1 MDNGFKPYPVYKKTE
16 LLWLESVPEHW
27 DIKPNK
33 ALWTER
39 ITVNFIDKTLLSVTI
54 KRGVIQQSELLKSS
68 SKKDSSNLDKSKY
81 KLVEPNDIVYNKMRM
96 WQGAVGASKYEGIVS
111 PAYIV
116 LKPISNINHR
126 FYHYLLRTPN
136 YIEES
141 HRNSYGICDDQLSLR
156 YEEFKCMQSIIPPK
170 EEQNQIVRYL
180 DSKLAKIN
188 KYIKNKKK
196 LIELLK
202 EQKQAMIN
210 QAVTKGLDPKAK
222 MKPSG
227 IEWLGDIPEGWE
239 VTQVGK
245 IYDIELGKMLQPN
258 KEDASDTLEKYLC
271 ALNVFWDRI
280 DFNNVKK
287 MWFSEKDKVKYK
299 IEIGDLIVVEGGDVA
314 VSCIWNG
321 AVEPCYIQNAVH
333 RVREKG
339 YGKNKFLYYWL
350 KSLKDIGYIDLI
362 CNKATFAHFTKEK
375 FTRLFIF
382 LPPLAEQQLIVAY
395 IESKTQAIDKAVEI
409 IKKEIDLITEYRTS
423 LISAVVTGK
432 VDVRNIEVEDS
443 WEEIEEVVGDPALET
458 LEEEEISMGKE
469 G

>member
-1 MDNGFKPYPVYKKTE
+1 MSNRLKPYDEYKETG
-16 LLWLESVPEHW
+16 LLWLNSVPEHW
-27 DIKPNK
+27 QLKKIKH
-33 ALWTER
+33 LFTER
-39 ITVNFIDKTLLSVTI
+39 VEKGYPEEPLLAATQTKGVVPKNLYESRTVTAEKDLHLLKLVKVGDFVISLRSFQGGIEYAYYQGIISPAYTVITPNSEIN
-54 KRGVIQQSELLKSS
+54 RGYFKHLAKSRLFLELLKLCVTGIREGQNIDYSMLR
-68 SKKDSSNLDKSKY
+68 DS
-81 KLVEPNDIVYNKMRM
+81 DI
-96 WQGAVGASKYEGIVS
+96 
-111 PAYIV
+111 P
-116 LKPISNINHR
+116 L
-126 FYHYLLRTPN
+126 
-136 YIEES
+136 
-141 HRNSYGICDDQLSLR
+141 
-156 YEEFKCMQSIIPPK
+156 PPK
-170 EEQNQIVRYL
+170 EEQDQIVRYL

-202 EQKQAMIN
+202 EQKQAIIN
-210 QAVTKGLDPKAK
+210 QAVTKGLDPNAR

-227 IEWLGDIPEGWE
+227 VEWLGDIPEGWE

-258 KEDASDTLEKYLC
+258 KEDVSDTLEKYLC

-280 DFNNVKK
+280 DFHNVKK

-350 KSLKDIGYIDLI
+350 KSLKDMGYIDLI

-382 LPPLAEQQLIVAY
+382 LPPLAEQQQIVAY
-395 IESKTQAIDKAVEI
+395 IESKTQAIDKAIEI

-432 VDVRNIEVEDS
+432 VDVRNIEVEDVI
-443 WEEIEEVVGDPALET
+443 EEIEEDVEA
-458 LEEEEISMGKE
+458 
-469 G
+469 

>member
-1 MDNGFKPYPVYKKTE
+1 MRSLGVRDMDSGLKPYPGYKKTG
-16 LLWLESVPEHW
+16 LLWLDSVPEHW
-27 DIKPNK
+27 EIKANK
-33 ALWTER
+33 ALWAER
-39 ITVNFIDKTLLSVTI
+39 KIVNIIDKPLLSVTI

-116 LKPISNINHR
+116 LKPINNVNHR
-126 FYHYLLRTPN
+126 YYHYLLRTPN

-156 YEEFKCMQSIIPPK
+156 YEEFKCMQSLIPPK
-170 EEQNQIVRYL
+170 EEQDQIVRYL

-196 LIELLK
+196 LVELLK
-202 EQKQAMIN
+202 EQKQAIIN
-210 QAVTKGLDPKAK
+210 QAVTKGLDPNAK

-239 VTQVGK
+239 VRRLKTVVRNIANTTTKKENDEIYIGLENVDSWSGRIINVSIESVFDSQAKKFNKNNILFGK
-245 IYDIELGKMLQPN
+245 LRPYLAKVTMPCQNGVCSGEFLV
-258 KEDASDTLEKYLC
+258 LEKISD
-271 ALNVFWDRI
+271 NVL
-280 DFNNVKK
+280 
-287 MWFSEKDKVKYK
+287 DKY
-299 IEIGDLIVVEGGDVA
+299 VE
-314 VSCIWNG
+314 
-321 AVEPCYIQNAVH
+321 Y
-333 RVREKG
+333 
-339 YGKNKFLYYWL
+339 FLRS
-350 KSLKDIGYIDLI
+350 KSVIDLI
-362 CNKATFAHFTKEK
+362 SRSTYGAKMPRAEWN
-375 FTRLFIF
+375 FIGNIKMGF
-382 LPPLAEQQLIVAY
+382 PPLCEQQKIVAY
-395 IESKTQAIDKAVEI
+395 IIRKIHTIDKTIERI
-409 IKKEIDLITEYRTS
+409 NKEIDLITEYRTS

-443 WEEIEEVVGDPALET
+443 LEEIEEDVET
-458 LEEEEISMGKE
+458 LGEEVLEEEEISMGKE